1 MTTQSREG
9 LPDRYPT
16 LPLAAG
22 MLLFVPLA
30 IVGNFV
36 GLTLRYPEL
45 GAAVLFPPYAALT
58 AALVVSPRRDWVWY
72 ILVGGVA
79 HFVASWPHWPVT
91 WVLLADVGNVARAL
105 TAVALLRWLF
115 GAKVPRLASVRALGE
130 FAVAAVFIAPAVGA
144 TIGAADIMLHHG
156 AATYWRPWTA
166 WFISNALTGLAMLP
180 ATIAAFDLLAGLRPV
195 RLTPA
200 RLYEGIALT
209 AALAL
214 TIAIAFTG
222 VVDPR
227 PVVLAFYAPLPV
239 LIWAALRF
247 GSTGASL
254 ALTAVAVAAIL
265 GVDHGHGP
273 LAASSPDENLLALQ
287 MFVLLTS
294 APVLCLAAVATARG
308 DMVRQVHALAE
319 RIIRAQEEERTRI
332 ARELHDDFGQ
342 RIASLSIGLS
352 SVKRDV
358 AATASPAADT
368 LASLQQQTMA
378 LAKDLRHL
386 SHELHPGVFEHVGFV
401 EALRARC
408 DEVTVES
415 GVRVGLD
422 ASEDWP
428 GLGQD
433 TALCLY
439 RIAQEALRNVVTH
452 ARATSARISLARR
465 NGAIVMCVADDGQGF
480 EMQGPGAEGGLGL
493 ASMRERVQMLG
504 GYLELRTAPG
514 AGTVAEVTLPYG
526 DYR

>member
-1 MTTQSREG
+1 MTSQRRHGPSDGR
-9 LPDRYPT
+9 RT
-16 LPLAAG
+16 LPLATG
-22 MLLFVPLA
+22 LLLFVPLA
-30 IVGNFV
+30 LVGNFV
-36 GLTLRYPEL
+36 GLALRYPEL

-58 AALVVSPRRDWVWY
+58 AALVVAPRRDWIWY
-72 ILVGGVA
+72 ILVGA
-79 HFVASWPHWPVT
+79 ATHLIASWPHWPLT

-105 TAVALLRWLF
+105 TAATLLRWLC
-115 GAKVPRLASVRALGE
+115 GPDVPRLDSIRALGG
-130 FAVAAVFIAPAVGA
+130 FAVSAVFIAPAVGA
-144 TIGAADIMLHHG
+144 TIGAADIVLHG
-156 AATYWRPWTA
+156 GSETYWRPWAA

-180 ATIAAFDLLAGLRPV
+180 ATIAAFAVAADLHPV
-195 RLTPA
+195 RPSRA
-200 RLYEGIALT
+200 RVYEGLALT
-209 AALAL
+209 VVLGI
-214 TIAIAFTG
+214 TIAIAFAG
-222 VVDPR
+222 VFDAQRLVF
-227 PVVLAFYAPLPV
+227 VFYAPLPV
-239 LIWAALRF
+239 LMWAALRL

-254 ALTAVAVAAIL
+254 ALTAVAVGAIL
-265 GVDHGHGP
+265 GVDRGRGP
-273 LAASSPDENLLALQ
+273 FVTTSPDENLLALQ
-287 MFVLLTS
+287 IFVLLTS

-308 DMVRQVHALAE
+308 EMVRQVRALAD
-319 RIIRAQEEERTRI
+319 RLIRAQEEERTRI

-358 AATASPAADT
+358 ADTPGPARET

-422 ASEDWP
+422 AAEDWS
-428 GLGQD
+428 GLGQE

-452 ARATSARISLARR
+452 ARATTARVSLARHH
-465 NGAIVMCVADDGQGF
+465 GSIVMRVVDDGQGF
-480 EMQGPGAEGGLGL
+480 EMNASGAERGLGL

-504 GYLELRTAPG
+504 GDLELRTAPG
-514 AGTVAEVTLPYG
+514 AGTVAEVTLPSG

>member
-1 MTTQSREG
+1 V
-9 LPDRYPT
+9 
-16 LPLAAG
+16 
-22 MLLFVPLA
+22 LLFVPLA

-36 GLTLRYPEL
+36 GLTLRYPEI
-45 GAAVLFPPYAALT
+45 GSAVLFPPYAALT
-58 AALVVSPRRDWVWY
+58 AALVVSPRRDWLWF
-72 ILVGGVA
+72 ILVGAAV
-79 HFVASWPHWPVT
+79 HFFASWPHFPVT

-105 TAVALLRWLF
+105 TAALLLRWLF
-115 GAKVPRLASVRALGE
+115 VAKVPRLDSIRALGN

-144 TIGAADIMLHHG
+144 TIGAADIVIHR
-156 AATYWRPWTA
+156 ASDTYWRPWTA

-180 ATIAAFDLLAGLRPV
+180 ATIAAFDLLATVRPV
-195 RLTPA
+195 RLAPA
-200 RLYEGIALT
+200 RFYEAIALT

-214 TIAIAFTG
+214 TIVIAFTG
-222 VVDPR
+222 VADPR
-227 PVVLAFYAPLPV
+227 PVLAFYAPLPV

-254 ALTAVAVAAIL
+254 ALTAVAIAAIRGVDRGYGPFVAA
-265 GVDHGHGP
+265 
-273 LAASSPDENLLALQ
+273 SPDEHLLALQ

-308 DMVRQVHALAE
+308 DMVRQVHALAD

-342 RIASLSIGLS
+342 RIASLAIGLS
-352 SVKRDV
+352 SVKREL
-358 AATASPAADT
+358 AGTGSPAGDT
-368 LASLQQQTMA
+368 VTSLQQQTMA
-378 LAKDLRHL
+378 LAKDLRQL

-422 ASEDWP
+422 ATEDWSE
-428 GLGQD
+428 LGQD

-465 NGAIVMCVADDGQGF
+465 NGAIVMRVVDDGQGF
-480 EMQGPGAEGGLGL
+480 EMKEPGAERGLGL